1 MSRSFSTAY
10 GNSDKRF
17 GHKDYYEAKRQGASD
32 QEILSW
38 LDRNTHL
45 LGPGNRKGG
54 KGGLHDQIASAAAA
68 SVAHSN
74 SNNQELTDLK
84 AAAKLHDQ
92 KIADYDKRIT
102 DYDKKILDKD
112 TEISGYKI
120 KVEDLTGKYEDALST
135 SNQYAKER
143 DDYQKQFREASD
155 KYEQEK
161 LTADRY
167 REESV
172 NYQLQGMRAG
182 ATAGGGNQTSQM
194 TGSLSSGKTGY
205 SSDENKV
212 SDLAESMK
220 GQGGLTDSVLS
231 RGGSVV
237 QQLNTG
243 RRGPAAGGQR
253 QMQSSA
259 GTGSYYAS
267 RFR

>member
-45 LGPGNRKGG
+45 LYEGNRKGG

-68 SVAHSN
+68 SAAHSSN
-74 SNNQELTDLK
+74 NNQELTDLR
-84 AAAKLHDQ
+84 AQSKLHDS
-92 KIADYDKRIT
+92 KIADYDKRIAE
-102 DYDKKILDKD
+102 YDKKILDKD
-112 TEISGYKI
+112 TAISGYKLQ
-120 KVEDLTGKYEDALST
+120 VDDLTGKYKDALATST
-135 SNQYAKER
+135 QYAQER
-143 DDYQKQFREASD
+143 DDYAKQFRDASD

-161 LTADRY
+161 LTADQY
-167 REESV
+167 REEAV
-172 NYQLQGMRAG
+172 LHQLQGLRGG

-194 TGSLSSGKTGY
+194 TGSLSTGRSGY

-220 GQGGLTDSVLS
+220 SQGGLTDSVLS

-237 QQLNTG
+237 QQ
-243 RRGPAAGGQR
+243 RK
-253 QMQSSA
+253 
-259 GTGSYYAS
+259 
-267 RFR
+267 